1 MLDTLTIVNIKIM
14 TRVTYQIGVDFLGF
28 PIYVEHYVY
37 RGHCEVNKFKPL
49 KSFWVTVV
57 EKIIKQH

>member
-1 MLDTLTIVNIKIM
+1 M
-14 TRVTYQIGVDFLGF
+14 TKATYQIGVDVLGF

-37 RGHCEVNKFKPL
+37 RGEAVVNKFNPL
-49 KSFWVTVV
+49 KSFWVKVV